1 MSVITKTVQIGDI
14 RVDLYQQIGCPV
26 PHGFEA
32 TKTNTTNT
40 SGYYRTG
47 GLIFQGKEL
56 VDYDGVSELPAAVI
70 AALEQIG
77 LDASYAK

>member
-1 MSVITKTVQIGDI
+1 MSIRTITVKIGDVF
-14 RVDLYQQIGCPV
+14 VDLYQQIGCDV

-32 TKTNTTNT
+32 TKANTTNT

-47 GLIFQGKEL
+47 GLTFVGREL
-56 VDYDGVSELPAAVI
+56 VDYDGCFELPAAVI
-70 AALEQIG
+70 AALESLE